1 MKSIVNGCQS
11 LVGLAL
17 LTIGLAGTPLRAED
31 SLPALKDGMAPQSY
45 EELWAGYDPCR
56 EPLDSEVLKQWEE
69 DGVVLRVLRYRIGIF
84 KGQKAMMAGV
94 YGFPKGGT
102 RLPGLLQIH
111 GGGQYADYKAPL
123 TNAKRGYATLSIAWA
138 GRISAPGYAV
148 NPDGVKLFW
157 EGKTSDPMYKLTTDW
172 GPLDAYHA
180 PCRNPGNAFASVSP
194 AAWTL
199 DPVESPRNNPW
210 FLCALG
216 ARRGLTFLQQQPE
229 VDGERLGVY
238 GHSMGG
244 KLAVMTTGADTRVK
258 ASAPSCGGVSDRD
271 STSALYRAAINDDQS
286 LRRIAC
292 PIIFLSPANDFHGHI
307 DDLQKAVVE
316 LASKDWRVTC
326 SAHHNHQDTEEYQ
339 VAGLLWFDQVL
350 KGTFQYPRTPE
361 TSLELQTG
369 SGVPRFSVM
378 PDGSQ
383 PVLSVDIFYTQQ
395 GQASDEKHTMEN
407 TIARFWRRAEAQSDG
422 NTWTAD
428 APLLSVDR
436 PLWIYANVLYSLDA
450 PVVGAGYYYGVYTA
464 KTVNISST
472 MAIVTP
478 QQLAAAGVKAT
489 LKPSLLIEPFGS
501 GWRKEWFSYDL
512 SGNWARNT
520 HKVYDP
526 QYKAP
531 AGAKLSIEVR
541 TEQPN
546 KLVIGLDGY
555 AAEVALRGGGEWQTV
570 ILSARDFRGGDET
583 ELAGWEGIKELRL
596 GPRER
601 LQPKPSGKVEAGPP
615 AKPRLLGGDWQGAP
629 PEFRNLKWTAPRC
642 VMKTGSNNPTG
653 KPWAFAD

>member
-1 MKSIVNGCQS
+1 MKSVMNAYQS
-11 LVGLAL
+11 LIGLHL
-17 LTIGLAGTPLRAED
+17 LAIGLAATPLRAED
-31 SLPALKDGMAPQSY
+31 SLPALKDSRPPLSY

-56 EPLDSEVLKQWEE
+56 EPLDIEVLKQWEE
-69 DGVVLRVLRYRIGIF
+69 DGVVLRVIRYRIGLF

-102 RLPGLLQIH
+102 KLPGLLQIH
-111 GGGQYADYKAPL
+111 GGGQYADYKAAL

-138 GRISAPGYAV
+138 GRISVPGYTV

-172 GPLDAYHA
+172 GPLDGYLA

-199 DPVESPRNNPW
+199 DSVESPRNNPW
-210 FLCALG
+210 FLCTLG

-229 VDGERLGVY
+229 VDVDRLGVY

-244 KLAVMTTGADTRVK
+244 KLTVMTTAADRRVK
-258 ASAPSCGGVSDRD
+258 AAAPSCGGVSDRD
-271 STSALYRAAINDDQS
+271 SPNAIYRATINDNQS
-286 LRRIAC
+286 LKRIAC

-307 DDLQKAVVE
+307 DDLQKAVAE
-316 LASKDWRVTC
+316 ISSKDWRVTC
-326 SAHHNHQDTEEYQ
+326 SAHHNHQDTEPYQ
-339 VAGLLWFDQVL
+339 AAGLLWFDQYL

-361 TSLELQTG
+361 TSLELKTG
-369 SGVPRFSVM
+369 SDVLRFSVV
-378 PDGSQ
+378 PDPSR

-395 GQASDEKHTMEN
+395 GQAPDERHVMEN
-407 TIARFWRRAEAQSDG
+407 TIARFWRHAEAKQG
-422 NTWTAD
+422 GKTWTAD
-428 APLLSVDR
+428 VPLLSVDK

-478 QQLAAAGVKAT
+478 GQLAAAGVKAAIG
-489 LKPSLLIEPFGS
+489 PSLVIESFGK
-501 GWRKEWFSYDL
+501 GWQQEWFTYDL
-512 SGNWARNT
+512 SGDWARNT

-526 QYKAP
+526 QYRAP

-541 TEQPN
+541 AEQAN
-546 KLVIGLDGY
+546 KLVIGLDGH
-555 AAEVALRGGGEWQTV
+555 AAEVALRGGGHWQTV
-570 ILSARDFRGGDET
+570 ILSAGDFRNADET
-583 ELAGWEGIKELRL
+583 KLADWKGLKELRL

-601 LQPKPSGKVEAGPP
+601 LQPKQSGKVESRRP
-615 AKPRLLGGDWQGAP
+615 AKPRLLGGEWKGAP
-629 PEFRNLKWTAPRC
+629 PEFRNLKWTENPAS
-642 VMKTGSNNPTG
+642 VSGSAN
-653 KPWAFAD
+653 